1 MYLCIFNRKKMNRI
15 SAIIITHNEER
26 NIGRCIESLKGV
38 ADEIIVVDSGSTDAT
53 EAICLGLGAKFVPHP
68 WAGYSGQKN
77 YANGLASNPW
87 TLSIDADEALSPTLQ
102 QTLRTL
108 KQEGLSDDTAYSMNR
123 LTNFC
128 GSWIHHCGWYPDTK
142 VRLWPSGKA
151 QWEGDIHE
159 ELRLEGVPCR
169 DHLKGDL
176 LHYSYYEID
185 DLARRQPR
193 YYQLA
198 AQSAFDA
205 GRRAGMAAIVLK
217 PCWTFVRDYLLRGGF
232 RDGRAGYILCR
243 MNAHYT
249 FMKYTTLFQKCSAA
263 KQGKHQKNGP
273 NR

>member
-77 YANGLASNPW
+77 YANGLASHPW

-108 KQEGLSDDTAYSMNR
+108 KQEGLRDDTAYSMNR

-128 GSWIHHCGWYPDTK
+128 GSWIHHC
-142 VRLWPSGKA
+142 
-151 QWEGDIHE
+151 
-159 ELRLEGVPCR
+159 
-169 DHLKGDL
+169 
-176 LHYSYYEID
+176 
-185 DLARRQPR
+185 
-193 YYQLA
+193 
-198 AQSAFDA
+198 
-205 GRRAGMAAIVLK
+205 
-217 PCWTFVRDYLLRGGF
+217 
-232 RDGRAGYILCR
+232 
-243 MNAHYT
+243 
-249 FMKYTTLFQKCSAA
+249 
-263 KQGKHQKNGP
+263 
-273 NR
+273 